1 MNNSRWWR
9 VARGGGALI
18 CALLQ
23 ACTSEPPIRIGTTFT
38 VQQSGALALL
48 DSMTDSA
55 PARFAVVIGPSG
67 QVLRAASEGNLD
79 LVLAHAPALERRF
92 LDGRWT
98 RRCPF
103 ATSHFAIVGPK
114 ADPAHVAQAPSIVDA
129 MRGIASRG
137 AMFVSRGDSS
147 GTHEKELALWKAAGL
162 ARERGDTYFET
173 GGDQASTLRLA
184 DEWGA
189 YALADLPTFARQQ
202 DLTLAVLFVRD
213 SLLGNP
219 YTLYVLR
226 PDSAGPGGPG
236 VRDSLAAW
244 LLSAWRRRVVA
255 LRLRDSTPAFSID
268 ASSCEATRPR

>member
-1 MNNSRWWR
+1 MSNSRWWR
-9 VARGGGALI
+9 ECAWSALI

-23 ACTSEPPIRIGTTFT
+23 SCTSEPPIRIGTTFT

-48 DSMTDSA
+48 DSMKDSA

-67 QVLRAASEGNLD
+67 QVLRSAAEGNLD
-79 LVLAHAPALERRF
+79 IVLALAPALEQRF

-103 ATSHFAIVGPK
+103 VTSHFAIVGPK
-114 ADPAHVAQAPSIVDA
+114 ADPAHVAQARTVVDA
-129 MRGIASRG
+129 LRRLSTSG

-162 ARERGDTYFET
+162 TRERGDTYFET

-189 YALADLPTFARQQ
+189 YALGDLPTLARQR

-213 SLLGNP
+213 ALLSNP
-219 YTLYVLR
+219 YTLYVMR
-226 PDSAGPGGPG
+226 PDSAGPGL
-236 VRDSLAAW
+236 RDSLADW
-244 LLSAWRRRVVA
+244 LLSAWRPRIA
-255 LRLRDSTPAFSID
+255 GLRLRDSTPAFSTD
-268 ASSCEATRPR
+268 PAGCASISSR